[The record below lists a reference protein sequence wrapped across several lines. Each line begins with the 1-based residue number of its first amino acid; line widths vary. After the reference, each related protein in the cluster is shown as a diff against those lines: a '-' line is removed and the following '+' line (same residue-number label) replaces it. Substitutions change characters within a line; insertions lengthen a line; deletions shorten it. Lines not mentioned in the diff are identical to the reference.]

1 MAKTDHQVFI
11 SFRGA
16 DVRKNFL
23 SFLTDGLKR
32 ACVNYYV
39 DTKETKGEVL
49 DILLQRIQESRLVLI
64 ILSENYMQSNWCIK
78 ELRTTTKDIKV
89 SRRKVIPIFYNV
101 QVADVKDKWKVGE
114 QAEGVEGE
122 ETVEEREKNV
132 KEALM
137 ILTRHMGMRS
147 DEYGTDCEFI
157 EHIVK
162 EVKKVLTSIE
172 QEEKVKASVNTTVRS
187 EGEKQEVSS
196 LTGTNLPGEGEELK
210 TKENVKFFGITQ
222 RLQKLQEK
230 LGMHGVVSK
239 ETRIIG
245 VLGMAG
251 IGKTTIAHKLFEEGK
266 NKFHRRMFFDD
277 IDKTS
282 KEEGLTELRVRLL
295 RKLLKKT
302 DKTITEETTHE
313 SVETELLDSNVFLV
327 LDNVSNK
334 KQLEYLLGNRRWI
347 SQGSKVVI
355 VTSDKS
361 LVEDVVSDTYVVPG
375 LNEKEGLECFCY
387 HAFGDHKVHEG
398 SLMKQSRE
406 FVDYARGN
414 PLALKVLGPELRGR
428 DKAHWE
434 SKLLQLA
441 QSPSNVLNVS
451 YDGLSQQQKEAFLDV
466 TCFFRSENH
475 KFVTALVDSEPDK
488 GSSDIRD
495 LADKFL
501 IDITGGRVEMHNL
514 LYTLGKKLA
523 SKQQK
528 RLCNH
533 HEIIRALKKKTGKS
547 TINGIRGMFL
557 DMSEV
562 GTDTALSKE
571 AFNGMDNLRYLK
583 IYDSQFPQE
592 NEAGYK
598 LHFSNGVK
606 LPLQKIRY
614 LHWLRFP
621 GEELPQDF
629 NPKNLIDLKLPYSKI
644 KRLWDGVKDTSKL
657 TWVDLS
663 HSVNLSELSG
673 LLGSQ
678 NLRRLNLEGC
688 KELKTLDARMENL
701 TSLVFLNLRG
711 CSSLVSL
718 TEMNMESLKTLI
730 LSDCSNLEEFQIISE
745 QLEALYL
752 DGTSIKTLPPSM
764 IKLQKL
770 VLLNLKDCTKLA
782 TVPGCLGNM
791 KALQEVILSGC
802 KKMETFPDLEENMRR
817 LRIFLLDGTSIKEV
831 PKMLQ
836 NPGLSRWPHHGGVKG
851 FPLLRHLSLRGNDKI
866 QSLQPDIGDLY
877 HLKYIDLKFCKN
889 LASVPTLPPNLQ
901 CLNAHGCESLTTL
914 GNPLAHLVLTDQI
927 HATLI
932 FSNCNKLDEDAKT
945 GIVSYIQKK
954 SQLMSDALDR
964 YNLGS
969 VVESFVGACFPGCE
983 VHASLSHQ
991 AYGSVIVL
999 PELSRHWSNNGTT
1012 GVVLCAVVSFTDYQD
1027 QNNHVL
1033 VKCTCEFKTSDG
1045 SLRQFSCMVGGNRP
1059 RMINSDHVF
1068 VGYTS
1073 WLHIKKQKEA
1083 DDDDDKKVYSCS
1095 DDDQA
1100 SLRFE
1105 VIDSTRELVK
1115 HCQVIKCGFSLVNE
1129 SDEAESFS
1137 WEVNR
1142 IHGEASEM
1150 EVINQQGETST
1161 VSNNNTQGV
1170 LASRIIDNEEALR
1183 SQQRETTSI
1192 GTNNND
1198 TNDVLM
1204 LLQAYSDDSEVTD
1217 GDESQR
1223 MEEINQQGDTI
1234 SIGDVS
1240 MVSQDSE
1247 ESDESEIN
1255 EQDETNSC
1263 VSSED
1268 QGNSYVQECGRV
1280 TENTSAQMIKPVG
1293 LLCLM
1298 ISISA
1303 GAAFILGKRKR

>member
-1 MAKTDHQVFI
+1 MAKTGHQVFI

-78 ELRTTTKDIKV
+78 ELRTTTKDITE

-147 DEYGTDCEFI
+147 DEYG
-157 EHIVK
+157 
-162 EVKKVLTSIE
+162 
-172 QEEKVKASVNTTVRS
+172 
-187 EGEKQEVSS
+187 
-196 LTGTNLPGEGEELK
+196 
-210 TKENVKFFGITQ
+210 
-222 RLQKLQEK
+222 
-230 LGMHGVVSK
+230 
-239 ETRIIG
+239 
-245 VLGMAG
+245 
-251 IGKTTIAHKLFEEGK
+251 
-266 NKFHRRMFFDD
+266 
-277 IDKTS
+277 
-282 KEEGLTELRVRLL
+282 
-295 RKLLKKT
+295 
-302 DKTITEETTHE
+302 
-313 SVETELLDSNVFLV
+313 
-327 LDNVSNK
+327 
-334 KQLEYLLGNRRWI
+334 
-347 SQGSKVVI
+347 
-355 VTSDKS
+355 
-361 LVEDVVSDTYVVPG
+361 DT
-375 LNEKEGLECFCY
+375 
-387 HAFGDHKVHEG
+387 
-398 SLMKQSRE
+398 
-406 FVDYARGN
+406 
-414 PLALKVLGPELRGR
+414 
-428 DKAHWE
+428 AHWE

-488 GSSDIRD
+488 GSSEIRD

-501 IDITGGRVEMHNL
+501 IDITGGR
-514 LYTLGKKLA
+514 
-523 SKQQK
+523 
-528 RLCNH
+528 
-533 HEIIRALKKKTGKS
+533 GKS

-583 IYDSQFPQE
+583 IYDSHFPQE

-663 HSVNLSELSG
+663 HSVNLSDLSG

-752 DGTSIKTLPPSM
+752 DGTFIKTLPPSM

-802 KKMETFPDLEENMRR
+802 KKMETFPDLQENMRR

-831 PKMLQ
+831 PKRLQ

-866 QSLQPDIGDLY
+866 QSLQPDI
-877 HLKYIDLKFCKN
+877 
-889 LASVPTLPPNLQ
+889 
-901 CLNAHGCESLTTL
+901 
-914 GNPLAHLVLTDQI
+914 
-927 HATLI
+927 
-932 FSNCNKLDEDAKT
+932 
-945 GIVSYIQKK
+945 
-954 SQLMSDALDR
+954 
-964 YNLGS
+964 
-969 VVESFVGACFPGCE
+969 

-999 PELSRHWSNNGTT
+999 PEPSRHWSNNGTT
-1012 GVVLCAVVSFTDYQD
+1012 GVVLCAIVSLTDYQD

-1059 RMINSDHVF
+1059 RTINSDHVF

-1073 WLHIKKQKEA
+1073 WLQIKKQKEA
-1083 DDDDDKKVYSCS
+1083 DDDDKKDYSCS

-1115 HCQVIKCGFSLVNE
+1115 NCQVIKCGFSLVNE

-1183 SQQRETTSI
+1183 SQQRETRSI
-1192 GTNNND
+1192 GNNNND
-1198 TNDVLM
+1198 TNGALM
-1204 LLQAYSDDSEVTD
+1204 LLQAYSDDSELTD

-1223 MEEINQQGDTI
+1223 MEEINQLGDTI
-1234 SIGDVS
+1234 SIDDVS

-1247 ESDESEIN
+1247 EIDESEIN
-1255 EQDETNSC
+1255 EPDETNSC

-1268 QGNSYVQECGRV
+1268 QGNSYVQDCRRV

>member
-1 MAKTDHQVFI
+1 M
-11 SFRGA
+11 
-16 DVRKNFL
+16 
-23 SFLTDGLKR
+23 GL
-32 ACVNYYV
+32 
-39 DTKETKGEVL
+39 
-49 DILLQRIQESRLVLI
+49 I
-64 ILSENYMQSNWCIK
+64 
-78 ELRTTTKDIKV
+78 
-89 SRRKVIPIFYNV
+89 
-101 QVADVKDKWKVGE
+101 
-114 QAEGVEGE
+114 
-122 ETVEEREKNV
+122 
-132 KEALM
+132 
-137 ILTRHMGMRS
+137 H
-147 DEYGTDCEFI
+147 TDCEFI

-196 LTGTNLPGEGEELK
+196 LTGTNLPGEGEELE
-210 TKENVKFFGITQ
+210 TKENVKLFGITQ

-251 IGKTTIAHKLFEEGK
+251 IGKTTIAHKK
-266 NKFHRRMFFDD
+266 K
-277 IDKTS
+277 
-282 KEEGLTELRVRLL
+282 GLLNYGLIRLL

-488 GSSDIRD
+488 GSSEIRD

-528 RLCNH
+528 RLRNH
-533 HEIIRALKKKTGKS
+533 HEIIRALKRKT
-547 TINGIRGMFL
+547 
-557 DMSEV
+557 
-562 GTDTALSKE
+562 
-571 AFNGMDNLRYLK
+571 
-583 IYDSQFPQE
+583 
-592 NEAGYK
+592 
-598 LHFSNGVK
+598 
-606 LPLQKIRY
+606 
-614 LHWLRFP
+614 
-621 GEELPQDF
+621 
-629 NPKNLIDLKLPYSKI
+629 
-644 KRLWDGVKDTSKL
+644 
-657 TWVDLS
+657 
-663 HSVNLSELSG
+663 
-673 LLGSQ
+673 
-678 NLRRLNLEGC
+678 
-688 KELKTLDARMENL
+688 
-701 TSLVFLNLRG
+701 
-711 CSSLVSL
+711 
-718 TEMNMESLKTLI
+718 
-730 LSDCSNLEEFQIISE
+730 
-745 QLEALYL
+745 
-752 DGTSIKTLPPSM
+752 
-764 IKLQKL
+764 
-770 VLLNLKDCTKLA
+770 
-782 TVPGCLGNM
+782 
-791 KALQEVILSGC
+791 
-802 KKMETFPDLEENMRR
+802 
-817 LRIFLLDGTSIKEV
+817 
-831 PKMLQ
+831 
-836 NPGLSRWPHHGGVKG
+836 
-851 FPLLRHLSLRGNDKI
+851 
-866 QSLQPDIGDLY
+866 
-877 HLKYIDLKFCKN
+877 
-889 LASVPTLPPNLQ
+889 
-901 CLNAHGCESLTTL
+901 
-914 GNPLAHLVLTDQI
+914 
-927 HATLI
+927 
-932 FSNCNKLDEDAKT
+932 
-945 GIVSYIQKK
+945 
-954 SQLMSDALDR
+954 
-964 YNLGS
+964 
-969 VVESFVGACFPGCE
+969 
-983 VHASLSHQ
+983 
-991 AYGSVIVL
+991 
-999 PELSRHWSNNGTT
+999 
-1012 GVVLCAVVSFTDYQD
+1012 
-1027 QNNHVL
+1027 
-1033 VKCTCEFKTSDG
+1033 
-1045 SLRQFSCMVGGNRP
+1045 
-1059 RMINSDHVF
+1059 
-1068 VGYTS
+1068 
-1073 WLHIKKQKEA
+1073 
-1083 DDDDDKKVYSCS
+1083 
-1095 DDDQA
+1095 
-1100 SLRFE
+1100 
-1105 VIDSTRELVK
+1105 
-1115 HCQVIKCGFSLVNE
+1115 
-1129 SDEAESFS
+1129 
-1137 WEVNR
+1137 VNR

-1161 VSNNNTQGV
+1161 VSNNSTQGV

-1183 SQQRETTSI
+1183 SQQRETRSI
-1192 GTNNND
+1192 GNNNND

-1204 LLQAYSDDSEVTD
+1204 LLQAYSDDSELTD

-1223 MEEINQQGDTI
+1223 MEEINQQGRKI
-1234 SIGDVS
+1234 SIRDVS

-1247 ESDESEIN
+1247 ESDESQN
-1255 EQDETNSC
+1255 NKQDETNSC

-1268 QGNSYVQECGRV
+1268 QGNSYVQDCGRV

>member
-1 MAKTDHQVFI
+1 MAKTGHQVFI

-78 ELRTTTKDIKV
+78 ELRTTTKDITE

-196 LTGTNLPGEGEELK
+196 LTGTNL
-210 TKENVKFFGITQ
+210 
-222 RLQKLQEK
+222 QEK
-230 LGMHGVVSK
+230 EKSLRQRKML
-239 ETRIIG
+239 I
-245 VLGMAG
+245 LGMAG

-334 KQLEYLLGNRRWI
+334 KQLEHLLGNRRWI

-398 SLMKQSRE
+398 SFMKQSRE

-428 DKAHWE
+428 DTAHWE

-475 KFVTALVDSEPDK
+475 RFVTALVDSEPDK
-488 GSSDIRD
+488 GSSEIRD

-528 RLCNH
+528 RL
-533 HEIIRALKKKTGKS
+533 R
-547 TINGIRGMFL
+547 
-557 DMSEV
+557 
-562 GTDTALSKE
+562 TDTALSKE

-583 IYDSQFPQE
+583 IYDSHFPQE

-663 HSVNLSELSG
+663 HSVNLSYLSG

-701 TSLVFLNLRG
+701 TSLVLLNLRG

-802 KKMETFPDLEENMRR
+802 KKMETFPDLQENMRR

-831 PKMLQ
+831 PKRLQ

-889 LASVPTLPPNLQ
+889 LA
-901 CLNAHGCESLTTL
+901 
-914 GNPLAHLVLTDQI
+914 
-927 HATLI
+927 
-932 FSNCNKLDEDAKT
+932 
-945 GIVSYIQKK
+945 
-954 SQLMSDALDR
+954 
-964 YNLGS
+964 GS

-1059 RMINSDHVF
+1059 RTINSDHVF

-1073 WLHIKKQKEA
+1073 WLQIKKQKEA
-1083 DDDDDKKVYSCS
+1083 DDDDKKDYSCS

-1115 HCQVIKCGFSLVNE
+1115 NCQVIKCGFSFVNE

-1161 VSNNNTQGV
+1161 VSNNSTQGV

-1183 SQQRETTSI
+1183 SQQRETRSI
-1192 GTNNND
+1192 GNNNND
-1198 TNDVLM
+1198 TNGALM
-1204 LLQAYSDDSEVTD
+1204 LLHAYSDDSELTD

-1223 MEEINQQGDTI
+1223 MKEINQQGDTI

-1263 VSSED
+1263 VSSDD

>member
-1 MAKTDHQVFI
+1 MAKTGHQVFI

-78 ELRTTTKDIKV
+78 ELRTTTKDITE

-196 LTGTNLPGEGEELK
+196 LTGTNL
-210 TKENVKFFGITQ
+210 
-222 RLQKLQEK
+222 QEK
-230 LGMHGVVSK
+230 EKSLRQRKML
-239 ETRIIG
+239 I
-245 VLGMAG
+245 LGMAG

-334 KQLEYLLGNRRWI
+334 KQLEHLLGNRRWI

-398 SLMKQSRE
+398 SFMKQSRE

-428 DKAHWE
+428 DTAHWE

-475 KFVTALVDSEPDK
+475 RFVTALVDSEPDK
-488 GSSDIRD
+488 GSSEIRD

-528 RLCNH
+528 RLRNH
-533 HEIIRALKKKTGKS
+533 HEIIRALKKKMGKS

-583 IYDSQFPQE
+583 IYDSHFPQE

-663 HSVNLSELSG
+663 HSVNLSYLSG

-701 TSLVFLNLRG
+701 TSLVLLNLRG

-802 KKMETFPDLEENMRR
+802 KKMETFPDLQENMRR

-831 PKMLQ
+831 PKRLQ

-889 LASVPTLPPNLQ
+889 LA
-901 CLNAHGCESLTTL
+901 
-914 GNPLAHLVLTDQI
+914 
-927 HATLI
+927 
-932 FSNCNKLDEDAKT
+932 
-945 GIVSYIQKK
+945 
-954 SQLMSDALDR
+954 
-964 YNLGS
+964 GS

-1059 RMINSDHVF
+1059 RTINSDHVF

-1073 WLHIKKQKEA
+1073 WLQIKKQKEA
-1083 DDDDDKKVYSCS
+1083 DDDDKKDYSCS

-1115 HCQVIKCGFSLVNE
+1115 NCQVIKCGFSFVNE

-1161 VSNNNTQGV
+1161 VSNNSTQGV

-1183 SQQRETTSI
+1183 SQQRETRSI
-1192 GTNNND
+1192 GNNNND
-1198 TNDVLM
+1198 TNGALM
-1204 LLQAYSDDSEVTD
+1204 LLHAYSDDSELTD

-1223 MEEINQQGDTI
+1223 MKEINQQGDTI

-1263 VSSED
+1263 VSSDD